1 MAVRILLLPEQEMSA
16 EMRADRRRE
25 ELIVRTR
32 KSRNRENS
40 MLSNYWYLYKGWFQD
55 SRWNMLYVIL
65 YLTGGVLS
73 LCVGLYIPKIAVW
86 LVMEQASVQR
96 MLGTLAAVGIL
107 YFLLLVMQ
115 DAGSRLTNAPCH
127 RYRRILQEKILD
139 KTCRTSYSDL
149 EDPDYKAMIERAKQ
163 LYEYWNRDV
172 FACIGGSMSFLLLLI
187 TIPITAGVLV
197 TLHPALVL
205 IMAAGAWLRYR
216 LNRRSIAWKKKNR
229 DSWIPIERRIDYISG
244 KMVDFSYAKELRLY
258 GADNWLLAKYR
269 KLFRDRGQ
277 WMRKQ
282 VRQETWVG
290 VLQQAVGLASQIA
303 VYAFLITGV
312 LGGEIGADDF
322 LLYLSFSLSLGN
334 SLNEIAWQTGQM
346 KENMLSISDYRKMM
360 SMPDSGRRV
369 KTDAAAYPVSGG
381 PEITFSHVSFTYP
394 GAEERTLEDIHFTI
408 WPGEKIAL
416 VGLNGAGKTTL
427 IKLLCGMYEP
437 TEGEI
442 LLNGRSAVRWELEE
456 WYRIFSVV
464 FQDIGVIPATIAENV
479 SACPL
484 EETDRE
490 QVKKC
495 LEQAGLW
502 KLVESLPQGMDTCLE
517 KELFREGVNLSGGET
532 QKLLLARAIYRNAPV
547 LVLDEPTS
555 ALDAIAEN
563 QLYLRYNELTRDRTS
578 LFISHRLASTRFCDR
593 ILMLENG
600 RITEEGSHKELL
612 DKKGAYY
619 QLFQVQSH
627 YYQEDRNMDFSS
639 DMDPSWEVS
648 SYVSE

>member
-1 MAVRILLLPEQEMSA
+1 MMQ
-16 EMRADRRRE
+16 RRR
-25 ELIVRTR
+25 IRG
-32 KSRNRENS
+32 KENG

-55 SRWNMLYVIL
+55 SRWNILYVIL

-73 LCVGLYIPKIAVW
+73 MCVGLYIPKIAVS

-96 MLGTLAAVGIL
+96 MLGTLASVGIV

-127 RYRRILQEKILD
+127 RYRRVLQEKILD
-139 KTCRTSYSDL
+139 KICRTSYSDL
-149 EDPDYKAMIERAKQ
+149 EDPDYKMMIEQAKQ

-172 FACIGGSMSFLLLLI
+172 FACIGGSMFFLLLLI
-187 TIPITAGVLV
+187 TIPVTAGIMV
-197 TLHPALVL
+197 TLHPVLVL
-205 IMAAGAWLRYR
+205 ILAAGAWLKYR
-216 LNRRSIAWKKKNR
+216 LNQQSIAWEKKNR
-229 DSWIPIERRIDYISG
+229 DSWLPIERRIDYISG

-258 GADNWLLAKYR
+258 GADNWLLSKYR
-269 KLFRDRGQ
+269 RLFRDRGQ
-277 WMRKQ
+277 WVRKQ
-282 VRQETWVG
+282 VRQEVWVG
-290 VLQQAVGLASQIA
+290 LLQQAVGLASQIA

-322 LLYLSFSLSLGN
+322 VLYLGFSLSLAN
-334 SLNEIAWQTGQM
+334 SLNEIACRTGQM

-360 SMPDSGRRV
+360 GMPDSGRRGEAV
-369 KTDAAAYPVSGG
+369 ISAEETSGKIPDG
-381 PEITFSHVSFTYP
+381 PPEITFSHVSFTYP
-394 GAEERTLEDIHFTI
+394 GAEEKTLEDIHFTI
-408 WPGEKIAL
+408 CPGEKIAL

-442 LLNGRSAVRWELEE
+442 LLNGQPAARWELEE
-456 WYRIFSVV
+456 WYRMFSVV

-479 SACPL
+479 AACPL
-484 EETDRE
+484 EEADRE
-490 QVKKC
+490 QVKRC

-502 KLVESLPQGMDTCLE
+502 KLVEGLPQGIDTCLE

-547 LVLDEPTS
+547 LVLDEPTA

-600 RITEEGSHKELL
+600 RITEEGSHEELL

-639 DMDPSWEVS
+639 DIDPSWEVS
-648 SYVSE
+648 SYVSQ